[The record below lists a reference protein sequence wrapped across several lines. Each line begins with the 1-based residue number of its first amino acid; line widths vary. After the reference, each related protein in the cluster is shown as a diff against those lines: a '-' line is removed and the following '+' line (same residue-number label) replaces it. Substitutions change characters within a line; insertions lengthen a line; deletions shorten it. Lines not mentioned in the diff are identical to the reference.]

1 MLLQH
6 SPAYPSELSGEQ
18 FRRLHQ
24 MTMKVVMAE
33 HTDVGYAARRMIIT
47 RPLVL
52 IDFVRIAIVMML
64 IAQNM
69 IIMLHVIAA
78 HDEVGST
85 NQSIRIDCEGLSETP
100 SNRKKHLEGC
110 AEGLSVRYR
119 CGHIRIEGEPM

>member
-1 MLLQH
+1 MLFQH

-33 HTDVGYAARRMIIT
+33 HTGVGYAARGMIIT
-47 RPLVL
+47 SPLVL

-78 HDEVGST
+78 YDKVGST

-100 SNRKKHLEGC
+100 SNRKMPLEGL
-110 AEGLSVRYR
+110 AVGLFVRYPSYGR
-119 CGHIRIEGEPM
+119 

>member
-1 MLLQH
+1 MLFQH
-6 SPAYPSELSGEQ
+6 SLVFPLELSGEQ
-18 FRRLHQ
+18 FGRLHQ

-52 IDFVRIAIVMML
+52 IGFVRIAIVMML

-78 HDEVGST
+78 YDKVGST
-85 NQSIRIDCEGLSETP
+85 NQSIRIDCKGPSKTP
-100 SNRKKHLEGC
+100 SNKKKQLEGC
-110 AEGLSVRYR
+110 AVDLFVRYPLVTVVND
-119 CGHIRIEGEPM
+119 GY

>member
-1 MLLQH
+1 MLFQH
-6 SPAYPSELSGEQ
+6 SLAYPSELSGEQ

-78 HDEVGST
+78 YDKVEST
-85 NQSIRIDCEGLSETP
+85 NQSFRIDCEGLSEPP
-100 SNRKKHLEGC
+100 SDRKKQLEGC
-110 AEGLSVRYR
+110 AEGLFVRY
-119 CGHIRIEGEPM
+119 P